1 MVDDAEF
8 LKRRH
13 LSRGRPRKYE
23 PNNPNNKNQSDRM
36 GDTDNLEDDNSASPS
51 PNLNHSSGAMTTGSN
66 TSSTGIMS
74 NNNRSSE
81 SCQPMLTSGS
91 NSNLGPIPQ
100 GGLSGQAA
108 LMAAAAQFKS
118 NLAGSGPQ

>member
-23 PNNPNNKNQSDRM
+23 PNNPKEQPERNTESD
-36 GDTDNLEDDNSASPS
+36 NPEDDNSASPS
-51 PNLNHSSGAMTTGSN
+51 PNLNHSSGAMTAGTN
-66 TSSTGIMS
+66 TSSTGRVG
-74 NNNRSSE
+74 NNNRSSD
-81 SCQPMLTSGS
+81 SCQTMLTSGS
-91 NSNLGPIPQ
+91 NSNLGSMSQ

-118 NLAGSGPQ
+118 NLTGTGPQ

>member
-23 PNNPNNKNQSDRM
+23 PNNPKHDGTEKITMDSDM
-36 GDTDNLEDDNSASPS
+36 PEEDNSAASS
-51 PNLNHSSGAMTTGSN
+51 PNPNISTSVTSVSN
-66 TSSTGIMS
+66 TSTTGVIA
-74 NNNRSSE
+74 NNRSDGCPPLIAS
-81 SCQPMLTSGS
+81 SQMGA
-91 NSNLGPIPQ
+91 NSNIGNMPQ
-100 GGLSGQAA
+100 GGLSSQAA

-118 NLAGSGPQ
+118 NLSSTGPQ

>member
-23 PNNPNNKNQSDRM
+23 PSNPNKEHTDRSVREP
-36 GDTDNLEDDNSASPS
+36 DNPEEDNSESPP
-51 PNLNHSSGAMTTGSN
+51 PNPDHCTPVTSVSN
-66 TSSTGIMS
+66 TSSTGV
-74 NNNRSSE
+74 NNKRTDM
-81 SCQPMLTSGS
+81 CQPILTTSQVGS
-91 NSNLGPIPQ
+91 NSNIGSMPQ
-100 GGLSGQAA
+100 GGLSNQAA

-118 NLAGSGPQ
+118 NLTGTGAQ

>member
-23 PNNPNNKNQSDRM
+23 PNNPKQDPIERTIIESD
-36 GDTDNLEDDNSASPS
+36 TPEEDNSESPP
-51 PNLNHSSGAMTTGSN
+51 PNTNHTTSVTSVSN
-66 TSSTGIMS
+66 TPSTGVS
-74 NNNRSSE
+74 NSRPDV
-81 SCQPMLTSGS
+81 CQPMLTASQMGS
-91 NSNLGPIPQ
+91 NSNIGSMHQ
-100 GGLSGQAA
+100 SGLSNQAA

-118 NLAGSGPQ
+118 NLTGTGPQ

>member
-23 PNNPNNKNQSDRM
+23 PNNPNKNTSERTLIDSE
-36 GDTDNLEDDNSASPS
+36 DTPEEDNSASPS
-51 PNLNHSSGAMTTGSN
+51 PNPNNSTSVTSVSN
-66 TSSTGIMS
+66 TTSTGVS
-74 NNNRSSE
+74 NNRSDV
-81 SCQPMLTSGS
+81 CQPIFTPSQLGS
-91 NSNLGPIPQ
+91 NSNLCSTPQ
-100 GGLSGQAA
+100 GGLSSQAA

-118 NLAGSGPQ
+118 NLTGTGQQ